1 MSTSPPPSSSEP
13 EQIAQPEQ
21 GLPDWATDW
30 FNRATISNAM
40 PRQLWSPPHD
50 PDKPR
55 LPYLPGLALQIDR
68 HIPPGLSEDRGP
80 RPKPHLSPEYLES
93 LPQSEIVMANPPI
106 ETAPPAN
113 PERAQLV
120 VTAPIAI
127 GASRGAQV
135 VGCTIFPQSD
145 NNRKDIQPF
154 QATAKIYDPL
164 YYNFMTKIAHHAWD
178 IVFEADNDY
187 SNEAR
192 AYEHLMM
199 AKQTGFFAPAY
210 YGSWTF
216 SLPISIK
223 GRQYTRIVHLI
234 LIERLYGTTIE
245 ETRVKNHPEP
255 NMGLDSF
262 HYPEEFRL
270 EILAQALEGAARQQQ
285 IGLDQGDFA
294 GRNILL
300 VQDEFNPSNPSTE
313 TCGGLPLPRIVLI
326 DYNHARIKSCGSSP
340 YPLPLPENPAAIYLR
355 SYIHEGFSGWI
366 PHEWEDEKV
375 ERDWLLQ
382 RFCKDGW
389 SQLYLPLPEQNA
401 RHLGLHRS

>member
-1 MSTSPPPSSSEP
+1 MSTSPSLSSSKL
-13 EQIAQPEQ
+13 EQIAQLEQ
-21 GLPDWATDW
+21 GLPATDW
-30 FNRATISNAM
+30 FNRATMSNAM
-40 PRQLWSPPHD
+40 PRQLWSPPQD

-55 LPYLPGLALQIDR
+55 LPYLPGLALQVNR
-68 HIPPGLSEDRGP
+68 HMPPGPGL
-80 RPKPHLSPEYLES
+80 KPQLSPDYLES
-93 LPQSEIVMANPPI
+93 LPQSEIVVANPPI

-113 PERAQLV
+113 PKRAQLV
-120 VTAPIAI
+120 VTTPIAI

-135 VGCTIFPQSD
+135 IGCTIFQSD
-145 NNRKDIQPF
+145 NDQKEVQPF
-154 QATAKIYDPL
+154 RATAKIYDPL
-164 YYNFMTKIAHHAWD
+164 YYNFMTETAHHAWD

-199 AKQTGFFAPAY
+199 AKQTGSFAPAY
-210 YGSWTF
+210 HGSWTF

-223 GRQYTRIVHLI
+223 GRHHTRFVRLI
-234 LIERLYGTTIE
+234 LIERLHGTTIE

-270 EILAQALEGAARQQQ
+270 KILAQALEGAARQQQ

-300 VQDEFNPSNPSTE
+300 VQDEFDPSNPSTSTA
-313 TCGGLPLPRIVLI
+313 TCSGLPLPRIVLI
-326 DYNHARIKSCGSSP
+326 DYNHARIKSYGTSL
-340 YPLPLPENPAAIYLR
+340 YPLPLPENPASIYLR

-366 PHEWEDEKV
+366 PQEWEDEKV

-382 RFCKDGW
+382 TFCKDGQ
-389 SQLYLPLPEQNA
+389 SQLYVPLPEQNA
-401 RHLGLHRS
+401 RYLGLHCC